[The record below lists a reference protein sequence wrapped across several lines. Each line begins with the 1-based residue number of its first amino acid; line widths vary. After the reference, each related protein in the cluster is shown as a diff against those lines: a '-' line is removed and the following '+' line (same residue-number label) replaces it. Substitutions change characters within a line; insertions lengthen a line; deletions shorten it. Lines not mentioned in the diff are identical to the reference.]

1 MIKRCDNQH
10 YYDSDKFP
18 TCPFCKGAD
27 MKNGRAQAGGNPVLP
42 QLNDDDDD
50 VTVPL
55 AFYQQNRPSAGQPAP
70 LPNSTPVPQ
79 TPSSDI
85 PAPIQTP
92 VGSLPYN
99 KLLPP
104 LPLEDDAVS
113 NTEPTVPAAPFAP
126 QQAPDMEP
134 TVPAAPFV
142 PQQAADMEPTVPA
155 APFAPQQAA
164 DMEPTVPAAPPIP
177 QQVPDMEPT
186 VPAAPPIPQQVPDM
200 EPTVPAVP
208 PVPPQDSTADRQNE
222 VVGWLVALSGAAYG
236 ESFELKGSQNVVSV
250 TPTLTVC
257 VGDGNTISN
266 SAALVTYAADKQTC
280 RVVPCGQ
287 GQAVTVNGEAV
298 TGERL
303 LAAYDRLVIGEESLL
318 FFPL

>member
-186 VPAAPPIPQQVPDM
+186 VPA
-200 EPTVPAVP
+200 VP